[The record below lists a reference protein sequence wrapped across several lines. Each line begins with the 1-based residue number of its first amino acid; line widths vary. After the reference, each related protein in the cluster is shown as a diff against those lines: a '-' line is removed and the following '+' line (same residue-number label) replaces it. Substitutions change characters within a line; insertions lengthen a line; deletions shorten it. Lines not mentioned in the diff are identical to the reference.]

1 MTRLLLTLG
10 LAVATLA
17 VGLSS
22 AWVSSH
28 NHERAADLAKLQR
41 KLEILRATNDQAA
54 AQAAAHVWGR
64 APGQALPP
72 VAEEQVPEAG
82 RATQ

>member
-1 MTRLLLTLG
+1 MTRLLLTLA
-10 LAVATLA
+10 LVALTLA
-17 VGLSS
+17 VGLST
-22 AWVSSH
+22 AVVSSH

-64 APGQALPP
+64 APGQAPP
-72 VAEEQVPEAG
+72 PAAEEPVPGAG